1 MAINEFIRLNV
12 ILPLAERVQGTCAT
26 KWYKQ
31 INKMSTWSSD
41 EIKKWQE
48 TELQKFIKHA
58 YNHTVYYKRTFD
70 ELGIDPSEIKTPE
83 DLKKIPV
90 ITKDII
96 RSHYYE
102 LIPDDLHKFKHR
114 ISVTGGTTGK
124 PMRYLCDENTWGYVT
139 AAKIYYWKK
148 TGYKYGDPFA
158 ALGSASILS
167 LKPSFKRMIYD
178 KIRNEIGI
186 NSMGIDNNICENY
199 INVIRKKHIH
209 YIYGYASSI
218 YVFAKYIIDSNI
230 EINKIKAVFTT
241 SENLTE
247 HYREVIEKAFN
258 CIVMDCYGAKD
269 AGITAYE
276 AFRGQYNVGYNVIAE
291 DVNGV
296 LLSTNF
302 INNSF
307 PLIRY
312 DFGDSATLSTSPTQ
326 YNGQTITHIAGRI
339 SDMISLDNGRTLTA
353 PGFTIL
359 MPKFDIKA
367 FRIKQ
372 TSGSDLL
379 VQIQPIIDK
388 FDDSQEVILLNEM
401 KRLAGEGCNV
411 KIEHVAKFESL
422 PNGKNNFFFNS

>member
-1 MAINEFIRLNV
+1 MAIFEFIRLNF

-41 EIKKWQE
+41 EINKWQE
-48 TELQKFIKHA
+48 AELQKFIKHA
-58 YNHTVYYKRTFD
+58 YEHTVYYKRTFD
-70 ELGIDPSEIKTPE
+70 EFGIDPSEIKTSE
-83 DLKKIPV
+83 DLKRIPV

-167 LKPSFKRMIYD
+167 QKPSFKRMIYD
-178 KIRNEIGI
+178 KIRNEIGL

-218 YVFAKYIIDSNI
+218 YVFAKYIIDNNI
-230 EINKIKAVFTT
+230 EINFIKAVFTT
-241 SENLTE
+241 SENLLE
-247 HYREVIEKAFN
+247 HYREAIIKAFN
-258 CIVMDCYGAKD
+258 CLVMDCYGAKD
-269 AGITAYE
+269 AGITAFE
-276 AFRGQYNVGYNVIAE
+276 AIRGQYNVGYNVIAE
-291 DVNGV
+291 DFDGV

-312 DFGDSATLSTSPTQ
+312 DFGDSATLSASPNN
-326 YNGQTITHIAGRI
+326 YNGQAINHIVGRI
-339 SDMISLDNGRTLTA
+339 SDVIRLDNGRTLTA

-359 MPKFDIKA
+359 MSKFDIIA
-367 FRIKQ
+367 FRIIQVSSSKI
-372 TSGSDLL
+372 T
-379 VQIQPIIDK
+379 VQIQPVIGK
-388 FDDSQEVILLNEM
+388 YNDSQEVILLNEI
-401 KRLAGEGCNV
+401 KKITGYGCNV
-411 KIEHVAKFESL
+411 EIEHIAKLESL